1 MWPVSQN
8 FLTAITG
15 PHAVTNRVELWYGGT
30 KVVPSMKVVSG
41 SISGSRSMVRRTLSL
56 TVTADTKAER
66 RDLWEQVSLPGAEVR
81 AFRGVRFLDGTVEE
95 VPLGVFLTRQ
105 PSIDE
110 RSGVI
115 EFGSCPDR
123 MQRVID
129 YTFETPRT
137 SSAGMTYPQQVQQLL
152 GEAVTG
158 LQFTANVG
166 TSAGAVPSA
175 VWESDRAGAVRQL
188 STSVA
193 AETWF
198 GPSGAAVMGRV
209 KTLSDQADWKLYPGS
224 GALVEAS
231 SQIDWDAAYNVVVA
245 RGDRLDGGPAVF
257 GVARDTNPASPTY
270 WRGPMGPKPR
280 QYASP
285 LLTSNAMCV
294 LAAQS
299 LLAKSTGAR
308 KSIDLTAVA
317 NPALDVGD
325 RIDAILPQSGWSERH
340 IVDTFSIDL
349 TSAAMTV
356 TSRATGTIG
365 EADVDA

>member
-1 MWPVSQN
+1 MWPVSAN
-8 FLTAITG
+8 FLKAITG
-15 PHAVTNRVELWYGGT
+15 TPTVTSRVELWYGGT
-30 KVVPSMKVVSG
+30 KVVPSMKVLSG
-41 SISGSRSMVRRTLSL
+41 SVSGSRSMVRRTLSL
-56 TVTADTKAER
+56 SVTAATRADR
-66 RDLWEQVSLPGAEVR
+66 RDLWEQVSLPGAEIR
-81 AFRGVRFLDGTVEE
+81 AFRGVEFLDGSVEE

-105 PSIDE
+105 PAIDE
-110 RSGVI
+110 RSGVLT
-115 EFGSCPDR
+115 FGTCPDR

-152 GEAVTG
+152 GEAVAG
-158 LQFTANVG
+158 LQFTSNTG
-166 TSAGAVPSA
+166 TYAGAVPSA
-175 VWESDRAGAVRQL
+175 VWESDRAGAIRQL

-209 KTLSDQADWKLYPGS
+209 KQLSDPADWKLYPGS
-224 GALVEAS
+224 RALVEAQAS
-231 SQIDWDAAYNVVVA
+231 VDWDAAYNVVVA

-257 GVARDTNPASPTY
+257 GVARDTNPASVTY

-325 RIDAILPQSGWSERH
+325 RIDVVLPQAGWSERH
-340 IVDTFSIDL
+340 VVDSFSIDL

-365 EADVDA
+365 EADA